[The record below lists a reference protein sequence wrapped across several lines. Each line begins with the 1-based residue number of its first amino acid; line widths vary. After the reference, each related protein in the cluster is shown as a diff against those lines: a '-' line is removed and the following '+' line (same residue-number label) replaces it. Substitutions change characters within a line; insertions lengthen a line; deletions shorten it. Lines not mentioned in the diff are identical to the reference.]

1 MKKQIE
7 FSLEELREINFVVSC
22 VLQDKKDLRPTAE
35 QHLKN
40 IFKKTFDTLRCK
52 QERQDRLAEDNANIQ
67 RVDAQTR
74 GKNNV

>member
-7 FSLEELREINFVVSC
+7 FSLDELREINFVVSC

-40 IFKKTFDTLRCK
+40 IFKKTFDTLRYK
-52 QERQDRLAEDNANIQ
+52 QERLAEENANIQ

-74 GKNNV
+74 GVKKW

>member
-7 FSLEELREINFVVSC
+7 FSLDELREINFVVSC

-40 IFKKTFDTLRCK
+40 IFKKTFDTLRYK
-52 QERQDRLAEDNANIQ
+52 QERLAEDNANIQ
-67 RVDAQTR
+67 RVDAQVKK
-74 GKNNV
+74 GK

>member
-1 MKKQIE
+1 MTKKYGD

-40 IFKKTFDTLRCK
+40 IFKKTYDALRYK
-52 QERQDRLAEDNANIQ
+52 QERQERLAEDHANIE

-74 GKNNV
+74 GVK

>member
-40 IFKKTFDTLRCK
+40 IFKKTFDTLSYK
-52 QERQDRLAEDNANIQ
+52 QERQDRLAEENANIQ
-67 RVDAQTR
+67 RVDAQV
-74 GKNNV
+74 KKEK

>member
-1 MKKQIE
+1 MSKKQIE

-40 IFKKTFDTLRCK
+40 IFKKTYDALRYK
-52 QERQDRLAEDNANIQ
+52 QERQERLAEDNANIQ
-67 RVDAQTR
+67 RVDAQVKK
-74 GKNNV
+74 GK

>member
-7 FSLEELREINFVVSC
+7 FSLDELREINFVVSC

-40 IFKKTFDTLRCK
+40 IFKKTFDTLRYK
-52 QERQDRLAEDNANIQ
+52 QERQERIEEENANIQ

-74 GKNNV
+74 GVK

>member
-7 FSLEELREINFVVSC
+7 FSLDELREINFVVSC

-40 IFKKTFDTLRCK
+40 IFKKTFDALRYK
-52 QERQDRLAEDNANIQ
+52 QTAQDRIANENANIE

-74 GKNNV
+74 GVKKW